1 MAKTNAKGFFCDH
14 HCGFM
19 NSNCQNFFCAGCA
32 SAGMKLQPNT
42 EYPDVKVMQLGSDG
56 QYHEKK

>member
-14 HCGFM
+14 PCGFM
-19 NSNCQNFFCAGCA
+19 SSKCQNFFCAGCA
-32 SAGMKLQPNT
+32 SAGMKLHPNT
-42 EYPDVKVMQLGSDG
+42 EYPDVKVMQLGSDS